1 MPTICLQAVTALF
14 QRRPYHSLLVL
25 SVNRDFATTTRV
37 LHRRCL
43 TVLCRFRYMS
53 FQPIENYGVIG
64 NMRSIALVG
73 MNGSIDF
80 LCYPD
85 FDSPTVFAAL
95 LDDSQG
101 GRFQIEP
108 QLTNMRVR
116 QLYLPDTNILLTRFL
131 AEEGVAELTDYM
143 PIQQNGERSNEI
155 VRTVSAIRGNVRFK
169 MLCQPRF
176 DYARSA
182 HRTEISDGCAMF
194 IPDDNTYSPMA
205 LYSTVALR
213 PKSQDVASEFSLQAG
228 ATTTFVLG
236 GPRPGGQPHEME
248 VVGKHFLQT
257 SRFWKKWIAKSKYK
271 GRWREMVNRSAL
283 MLKLLISREY
293 GSLIAAPTFSLPE
306 NIGGVRNWDY
316 RFTWLR
322 DATFTLYALIRLG
335 FVEEAEAFI
344 DWLKARASDDAER
357 GPLQVMYGIDGRRK
371 LDEFALDHLCG
382 YENSRPVRIG
392 NAAYQQLQLDIYGE
406 MMDAIYLANKYG
418 DPISYAGWQGVQR
431 MLDWLGKN
439 WQRPDEGIW
448 EVRGGAREFLHS
460 RVMCWVAFDRALRLA
475 QKRSLSGPL
484 DVWQRTRDEIR
495 NDIFTNFWNEE
506 LQSFVQAKGTKDLD
520 ASALLMPMVR
530 FISPVDPM
538 WLSTMRAMESRLVE
552 DTLVRRY
559 EVESTHVDGL
569 PGEEGSFTACSFW
582 YVECL
587 ARAGELE
594 RAQLL
599 FEKLLGYANHL
610 GLYSE
615 ELGSNGQH
623 LGNFPQAFTHLA
635 LISAATYLDRALSGT
650 GEAVWR

>member
-1 MPTICLQAVTALF
+1 
-14 QRRPYHSLLVL
+14 
-25 SVNRDFATTTRV
+25 
-37 LHRRCL
+37 
-43 TVLCRFRYMS
+43 MS

-73 MNGSIDF
+73 MDGSIDF

-85 FDSPTVFAAL
+85 FDSPTVFVAL
-95 LDDSQG
+95 LDANEG
-101 GRFQIEP
+101 GRFQIQP
-108 QLTNMRVR
+108 QLTNMRIR

-143 PIQQNGERSNEI
+143 PIENDVEQPNEI
-155 VRTVSAIRGNVRFK
+155 IRTVSVIRGNVHFK
-169 MLCQPRF
+169 MRCRPRF
-176 DYARSA
+176 NYAKSA
-182 HRTEISDGCAMF
+182 HRTEISDGCATF
-194 IPDDNTYSPMA
+194 FPIDDSCPPMA
-205 LYSTVALR
+205 LYSTVGLEQH
-213 PKSQDVASEFSLQAG
+213 SEDVISDFNLQAG
-228 ATTTFVLG
+228 ATATFVLG
-236 GPRPGGQPHEME
+236 GLRPPDQQPEME
-248 VVGKHFLQT
+248 LIGQRFQQT
-257 SRFWKKWIAKSKYK
+257 SRFWKTWIAKSKYK

-283 MLKLLISREY
+283 MLKLLISREH

-306 NIGGVRNWDY
+306 SIGGVRNWDY

-344 DWLKARASDDAER
+344 EWLKGRLGDDAER
-357 GPLQVMYGIDGRRK
+357 GPLQVMYGIDGRQK
-371 LDEFALDHLCG
+371 LDELTLDHLSG
-382 YENSRPVRIG
+382 YEGSGPVRIG

-406 MMDAIYLANKYG
+406 MMDATYLASKYG
-418 DPISYAGWQGVQR
+418 DPISNAGWQDVQR
-431 MLDWLGKN
+431 ILEWLRKN

-495 NDIFTNFWNEE
+495 NDIFTNFWDAS
-506 LQSFVQAKGTKDLD
+506 LQSFVQAKGTQDLD
-520 ASALLMPMVR
+520 ASTLLMPMMR

-538 WLSTMRAMESRLVE
+538 WISTLRAIERRLIE

-559 EVESTHVDGL
+559 EVERTHVDGL
-569 PGEEGSFTACSFW
+569 PGEEGSFVACSFW

-587 ARAGELE
+587 ARAGDLE

-615 ELGSNGQH
+615 ELGANGQH

-650 GEAVWR
+650 GETVWR